1 MEVVESSDG
10 SVGQV
15 YTVKW
20 LDYPIHRKYKIWDM
34 PQKIGDE
41 VLIVFGSGNGKIGK
55 NGLSNSLSAYC
66 RSSGKVLEVVYMSS
80 HLVRVRFVGCV

>member
-1 MEVVESSDG
+1 MDLVRSEEVG
-10 SVGQV
+10 SGQL
-15 YTVKW
+15 YTVRW
-20 LDYPIHRKYKIWDM
+20 LDYPINRKYKIWDM

-55 NGLSNSLSAYC
+55 NGLSNSLSAYV

-80 HLVRVRFVGCV
+80 HLVRVRFTGCV